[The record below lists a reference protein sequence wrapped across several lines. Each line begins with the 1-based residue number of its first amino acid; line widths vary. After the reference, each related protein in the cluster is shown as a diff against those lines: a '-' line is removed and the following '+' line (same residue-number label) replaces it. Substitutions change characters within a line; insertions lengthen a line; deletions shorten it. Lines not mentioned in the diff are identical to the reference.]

1 MEEKEEQVRSLSDQE
16 QFRREKVQKIR
27 DLGIDPFGH
36 KFERTHLSSD
46 IKKEFAGKTHEE
58 LEALAAPV
66 TIAGRIMAI
75 RDMGKVAFLTIQD
88 LGGTIQV
95 YLRKDA
101 VSELEWNVY
110 KLADLGD
117 IVGISGTVM
126 LTRTGEITIK
136 CKQYTHLS
144 KALRPLP
151 EKYHGLNDVE
161 ERFRRRY
168 VDLIMNEDARRVALA
183 RPRIIRAI
191 QHYMDGQG
199 FIEVE
204 TPVLQ
209 PILGGAAAKPF
220 ITHHNAPTRP
230 RPRQRQP

>member
-168 VDLIMNEDARRVALA
+168 VEIGRASCRERV
-183 RPRIIRAI
+183 
-191 QHYMDGQG
+191 
-199 FIEVE
+199 
-204 TPVLQ
+204 
-209 PILGGAAAKPF
+209 
-220 ITHHNAPTRP
+220 
-230 RPRQRQP
+230 